1 MPDPTSYRPKP
12 IPAANAATSAGT
24 DDGAGILLEQLKTP
38 SDDDV
43 AAITH
48 LWISTGLIPAIRDA
62 RKDIENCVNA
72 NHGSL
77 IVARLPSDRQI
88 IATMM
93 TGHDEISGWIHYLA
107 IAEFAQRLGLGRQL
121 LDLAEDILRASN
133 LAEVRVTIET
143 PEIADFYAKLGYEP
157 VTNAP
162 QTKAHDVFQT
172 TLMCKRLSP

>member
-1 MPDPTSYRPKP
+1 
-12 IPAANAATSAGT
+12 
-24 DDGAGILLEQLKTP
+24 
-38 SDDDV
+38 
-43 AAITH
+43 
-48 LWISTGLIPAIRDA
+48 
-62 RKDIENCVNA
+62 
-72 NHGSL
+72 
-77 IVARLPSDRQI
+77 
-88 IATMM
+88 MM